1 MTPSQLKL
9 PFITY
14 GTTRLGD
21 TSIPMQA
28 RVKLALAAMQKGIY
42 FHTSS
47 SYGEAIDVLAQA
59 FKADPVHVPKLII
72 KIFGNSVE
80 EMRGNVLKY
89 IRLLGVPCIEV
100 AQLCPG
106 GDVWDQLAQGGACY
120 QAFKQMQAEGLV
132 RHFVLEAFPWTS
144 AKAHEALKA
153 GHLDGAVEALIFY
166 FNPLQRFASNELW
179 DLARAKG
186 TPWIALRTVGGGDL
200 YQLRDIPGAAWK
212 PYLQERA
219 AQVAPL
225 FEKSGAKTWPEF
237 CVRFAASFSG
247 VLGTVGSSSKLE
259 RLEALLAAAEGRQP
273 LPQGII
279 DELLA
284 LQRGWSEKVDVPS
297 EPWSM

>member
-1 MTPSQLKL
+1 MTPSSLKL

-21 TSIPMQA
+21 TAIPAEA
-28 RVKLALAAMQKGIY
+28 RVKLALAAMQKGVY

-47 SYGEAIDVLAQA
+47 SYGEAIDILAQA

-106 GDVWDQLAQGGACY
+106 GDVWEDLARGGACY
-120 QAFKQMQAEGLV
+120 AAFKQMQAEGLV
-132 RHFVLEAFPWTS
+132 RHYVLEAFPWTS
-144 AKAHEALKA
+144 PKAYAALKA
-153 GHLDGAVEALIFY
+153 GHLAGRVDALIFY
-166 FNPLQRFASNELW
+166 FNPMQRFASNELW
-179 DLARAKG
+179 DLAQAQA
-186 TPWIALRTVGGGDL
+186 TPFIALRTVIGGDVH
-200 YQLRDIPGAAWK
+200 QLRDIPGAAWK

-219 AQVAPL
+219 VQVAPI
-225 FEKSGAKTWPEF
+225 FERSGIATWPEF
-237 CVRFAASFSG
+237 CVRFAASFER
-247 VLGTVGSSSKLE
+247 VITTVSSSSKLE
-259 RLEALLAAAEGRQP
+259 RLEHLLACAERRQP
-273 LPQGII
+273 LPQNII
-279 DELLA
+279 QELLA
-284 LQRGWSEKVDVPS
+284 LQRTWSAEVDVKS